1 MGVVDASFDQ
11 PMKSEERA
19 SMPLMGGFMNHGF
32 QCGLLWG
39 ATLAAGAQ
47 AYRLHG
53 PSPEAECGAIIAA
66 QRLVDTFRTRYNYI
80 DCIDITEV
88 EFKLSSKSR
97 LLKQIS
103 KFVIKKGGPIGCLRM
118 AASYAPA
125 AFSEINTALSEEEF
139 EAPAAPVSCA
149 AMVAQKMGVSEKHT
163 VMAAGFAGGIGLS
176 GGACG
181 ALGAAIWITAM
192 KCLEEGAGDNLWLS
206 EEFQSRAAGT
216 IERFLQSSDYEFDCC
231 DIVGRNFENIDD
243 HANYLSA
250 GGCSEIIEALATQSS
265 FG

>member
-1 MGVVDASFDQ
+1 MGVVGASFDQ
-11 PMKSEERA
+11 PMKREERA

-32 QCGLLWG
+32 QCGMLWG

-47 AYRLHG
+47 AYRLYG
-53 PSPEAECGAIIAA
+53 PSPQAESGAIIAA
-66 QRLVDTFRTRYNYI
+66 QRLVDTFRNRYKYI

-88 EFKLSSKSR
+88 EFKPSSKSR

-103 KFVIKKGGPIGCLRM
+103 KFVIKKGGPIGCFRM
-118 AASYAPA
+118 AAGYAPV

-149 AMVAQKMGVSEKHT
+149 TMVAQNMGVSEMHA

-192 KCLEEGAGDNLWLS
+192 KCLEESAGDDIWQS
-206 EEFQSRAAGT
+206 EEFQSRAADT
-216 IERFLQSSDYEFDCC
+216 IERFIQSSDYEFDCSE
-231 DIVGRNFENIDD
+231 IVGRKFENIDD
-243 HANYLSA
+243 HATYLGD
-250 GGCSEIIEALATQSS
+250 GGCSEIIEALAAQSS
-265 FG
+265 LA